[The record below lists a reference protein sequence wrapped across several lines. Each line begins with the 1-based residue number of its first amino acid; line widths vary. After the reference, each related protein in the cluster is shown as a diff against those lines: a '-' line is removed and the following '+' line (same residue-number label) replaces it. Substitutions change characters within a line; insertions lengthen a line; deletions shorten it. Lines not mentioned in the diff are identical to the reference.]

1 MTLGQNGVLRY
12 MSRVYMRS
20 AYQKSETYWLL
31 DPLTLFLTLG
41 GVDHRTVAQ
50 LSRAVKPRTALRKK
64 AAQYVQER
72 RTVLGICGNKLKC

>member
-1 MTLGQNGVLRY
+1 MITLEVY
-12 MSRVYMRS
+12 YCVYFSRGYRDDS
-20 AYQKSETYWLL
+20 YQKSEVFL